1 VFTFADAQ
9 ELVMEN
15 TNPQHDAEDAAEA
28 MRRLA
33 HSTRTFDDPSDTYW
47 VITDLA
53 ATVRRLEQVI
63 AQVQA
68 AHRDNVDLAHDD
80 QGKAATGHVQALTA
94 AEHLSK
100 AGQLFGLAYVSLDLA
115 MGHSGAIAWY
125 PATNTTA
132 AAGAGGRRPRAQA
145 RRARQDTDHEAG
157 EAARTGVR
165 STGRAGKHA
174 R

>member
-1 VFTFADAQ
+1 
-9 ELVMEN
+9 MET

-28 MRRLA
+28 LRRLA
-33 HSTRTFDDPSDTYW
+33 HSTQKLDDPADTYW

-53 ATVRRLEQVI
+53 AVVRRLEQVT

-80 QGKAATGHVQALTA
+80 QGQAAPGQVHALTA
-94 AEHLSK
+94 VEDLRK
-100 AGQLFGLAYVSLDLA
+100 AVELLGRAYVSLDLA

-132 AAGAGGRRPRAQA
+132 AAGGAGRPRAQA
-145 RRARQDTDHEAG
+145 RHARHETDPDSSPSTRPAG
-157 EAARTGVR
+157 RAARR
-165 STGRAGKHA
+165 SR
-174 R
+174 

>member
-1 VFTFADAQ
+1 MD
-9 ELVMEN
+9 N

-28 MRRLA
+28 LRRLA
-33 HSTRTFDDPSDTYW
+33 QSTRTFDDPSDTYW

-53 ATVRRLEQVI
+53 AAVRRLEQVI

-68 AHRDNVDLAHDD
+68 AHRDNVHLAHDD
-80 QGKAATGHVQALTA
+80 QGKASTGQVQALTA

-132 AAGAGGRRPRAQA
+132 GAGGRRPRAQA
-145 RRARQDTDHEAG
+145 RHARHDAEAREAVSPATRAG
-157 EAARTGVR
+157 RT
-165 STGRAGKHA
+165 GKHA

>member
-1 VFTFADAQ
+1 MDS
-9 ELVMEN
+9 

-28 MRRLA
+28 LRRLA
-33 HSTRTFDDPSDTYW
+33 QSTRTFDDPSDTYW

-53 ATVRRLEQVI
+53 AVVRRLEQVI

-68 AHRDNVDLAHDD
+68 AHRDNLHLAHDD
-80 QGKAATGHVQALTA
+80 QGKASTGQVQALTA
-94 AEHLSK
+94 VEHLGK

-125 PATNTTA
+125 PGTNTTA

-145 RRARQDTDHEAG
+145 RHARHDDEAR
-157 EAARTGVR
+157 EAVHPGTRSVGRT
-165 STGRAGKHA
+165 GKHA